1 MTKPIKRL
9 FIANRGEIA
18 RRIAL
23 TAKRLGIESVV
34 LTDRPTPP
42 AYLLGVVTDFVKVEE
57 ESPAVYLDAVRML
70 AYARQAGCDAVHPG
84 FGFLSENAEF
94 AAQTIA
100 CGMSWVGPNPLAIT
114 AMASKASAREYAEKA
129 HVPCVKGLSGFNVP
143 DSEQGDFSE
152 LESFASTAGYPLLLK
167 AAYGGGGKGMRLVH
181 KREDL
186 RTNALRAKSEAK
198 NSFGNGALICEQY
211 LGAPRHVEV
220 QILADKHGR
229 VVAVGDRDCS
239 LQRRHQK
246 IIEEAPA
253 VGLTATTRAALHQAA
268 VNLASAVGYDS
279 TGTVEFLVDWSEG
292 SRTSE
297 LQRFYFLEMNTRLQ
311 VEHPVTEEVFGLD
324 LVEWQLRVASGD
336 KLPAEFANMRP
347 RGHSVEVRIYAE
359 DTDKDFFPAPGPVA
373 AFEPALGPGV
383 RWELG
388 LGEVDEITGRF
399 DPMIAKLVTTA
410 ADRPAALAR
419 LNDALKR
426 TIFAGPANNIELLS
440 VLVSDSEFAS
450 APVTTHYLG
459 EALGRLKAK
468 VAARREPHADQA
480 QSLLDDLLTHKLGVG
495 AVSKAIGPD
504 HLSRTQAIFGAAT
517 ESKASAGASS
527 SSKFILVTANS
538 SRASL
543 GAGFNQEITSQHGL
557 GVVNGLK
564 SQPFWYAYL
573 TTSKERTGWIGLD
586 GVVYTRVLASAAA
599 RLDRQRRGGNT
610 SEVAAPVPGRVIAI
624 KVAAGETVEIGQTI
638 LVLESMKM
646 EFEVKASGAGIIAQL
661 SVKQDD
667 QVAAGQQLAV
677 WAT

>member
-1 MTKPIKRL
+1 VTKTIKRL

-23 TAKRLGIESVV
+23 TSQRLGIETVV

-42 AYLLGVVTDFVKVEE
+42 AYLVGIVTDFVKVEE
-57 ESPAVYLDAVRML
+57 ESPALYLDAARML
-70 AYARQAGCDAVHPG
+70 SYARQAGCDSVHPG

-94 AAQTIA
+94 AAETEA
-100 CGMSWVGPNPLAIT
+100 CGLTWVGPNPVAIT
-114 AMASKASAREYAEKA
+114 AMASKSSARAYAEKS
-129 HVPCVKGLSGFNVP
+129 HVPCVKGLSQFNVP

-152 LESFASTAGYPLLLK
+152 LENFAASTGYPLLLK

-181 KREDL
+181 KREEL
-186 RTNALRAKSEAK
+186 RTNALRAKSEAI
-198 NSFGNGALICEQY
+198 NSFGNGSLICEQY

-279 TGTVEFLVDWSEG
+279 TGTVEFLVDWSEA
-292 SRTSE
+292 SRTAE

-324 LVEWQLRVASGD
+324 LVEWQLRVARGE
-336 KLPAEFANMRP
+336 KLPTEFANMRP

-359 DTDKDFFPAPGPVA
+359 DPDKDFFPAPGPVA

-399 DPMIAKLVTTA
+399 DPMIAKLITTA

-419 LNDALKR
+419 VADALRR
-426 TIFAGPANNIELLS
+426 TVFAGPGNNIELLD
-440 VLVSDSEFAS
+440 VLVSDSEFS
-450 APVTTHYLG
+450 QAPVTTHYLG
-459 EALGRLKAK
+459 EAMAKLKAK
-468 VAARREPHADQA
+468 VAARREPNADQA
-480 QSLLDDLLTHKLGVG
+480 QSLLDDLLSHKLGVAATG
-495 AVSKAIGPD
+495 KGGGTS
-504 HLSRTQAIFGAAT
+504 HLSRTQAIFGGVP
-517 ESKASAGASS
+517 ERSAGAAVSLIS
-527 SSKFILVTANS
+527 AKSA
-538 SRASL
+538 RASL
-543 GAGFNQEITSQHGL
+543 GAGYGQEITTQSGHGI
-557 GVVNGLK
+557 VNGLK

-573 TTSKERTGWIGLD
+573 NTSKEQTGWIGLG

-610 SEVAAPVPGRVIAI
+610 SEVVAPVPGRVIAI
-624 KVAAGETVEIGQTI
+624 KVAAGDTVEIGQTL

-646 EFEVKASGAGIIAQL
+646 EFEVKASGAGTIAQL

>member
-1 MTKPIKRL
+1 MTKTIKRL

-18 RRIAL
+18 RRIAM
-23 TAKRLGIESVV
+23 TSQRLGIETVV

-42 AYLLGVVTDFVKVEE
+42 AYLLGIVTDFVKIDE
-57 ESPAVYLDAVRML
+57 ESPAVYLDAARML
-70 AYARQAGCDAVHPG
+70 SYARQAGCDAVHPG

-94 AAQTIA
+94 AAQTEA
-100 CGMSWVGPNPLAIT
+100 CGMTWVGPNPVAIT
-114 AMASKASAREYAEKA
+114 AMASKASARSYAEKS
-129 HVPCVKGLSGFNVP
+129 HVPCVKGVSGFNVP

-152 LESFASTAGYPLLLK
+152 LEAFAATAGYPLLLK

-181 KREDL
+181 KREEL
-186 RTNALRAKSEAK
+186 RPNALRAQSEAK
-198 NSFGNGALICEQY
+198 NSFGNGSLICEQY

-229 VVAVGDRDCS
+229 VVAIGDRDCS

-268 VNLASAVGYDS
+268 VNLAAAVGYDS
-279 TGTVEFLVDWSEG
+279 AGTVEFLVDWSEG
-292 SRTSE
+292 SRTAE

-324 LVEWQLRVASGD
+324 LVEWQLRVARGE
-336 KLPAEFANMRP
+336 KLPTEFASLRP
-347 RGHSVEVRIYAE
+347 RGHSVEARIYAE
-359 DTDKDFFPAPGPVA
+359 DPERDFFPAPGPVA

-388 LGEVDEITGRF
+388 LGEVDEVTGRF

-419 LNDALKR
+419 LADALRR
-426 TIFAGPANNIELLS
+426 TVFAGPANNMELLD
-440 VLVSDSEFAS
+440 VLVSDSAFAI

-459 EALGRLKAK
+459 EVTDQLKAK
-468 VAARREPHADQA
+468 VAARREPHAA
-480 QSLLDDLLTHKLGVG
+480 AAESLLDDLLSHKLVVAAETKEVG
-495 AVSKAIGPD
+495 GG

-517 ESKASAGASS
+517 DRATGNAVSLISTKSS
-527 SSKFILVTANS
+527 QAT
-538 SRASL
+538 L
-543 GAGFNQEITSQHGL
+543 GAGYGQEIASRSGHGI
-557 GVVNGLK
+557 VKGLK

-573 TTSKERTGWIGLD
+573 NTSKEQMGWIGLG
-586 GVVYTRVLASAAA
+586 GVVYTRVLAGAAA

-610 SEVAAPVPGRVIAI
+610 SEVVAPVPGKVIAI
-624 KVAAGETVEIGQTI
+624 KVAAGDTVTIGQTL

-646 EFEVKASGAGIIAQL
+646 EFEVKASGAGTIAQF